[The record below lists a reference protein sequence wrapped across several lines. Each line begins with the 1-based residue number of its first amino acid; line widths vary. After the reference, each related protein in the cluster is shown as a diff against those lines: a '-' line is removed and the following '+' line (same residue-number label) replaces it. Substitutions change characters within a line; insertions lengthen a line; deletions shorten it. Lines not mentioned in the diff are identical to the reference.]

1 MASLTIRPGSWVRLK
16 GQDDHVPDFM
26 VVRCDRDRCWLRQQ
40 TWGPEAELTVRFS
53 QILVPE
59 VQGNPRDAATS
70 RPSGAATVTTTTSPW
85 GTATITSGSSPSPSR
100 PASNVIYLDAYRRRR
115 AR

>member
-1 MASLTIRPGSWVRLK
+1 
-16 GQDDHVPDFM
+16 M

-40 TWGPEAELTVRFS
+40 DWGPEAELTVRFS

-59 VQGNPRDAATS
+59 VQGKPRDAATPL
-70 RPSGAATVTTTTSPW
+70 PSGSATATTTSPW
-85 GTATITSGSSPSPSR
+85 GTATATSGGSSSPSR
-100 PASNVIYLDAYRRRR
+100 PANNVIYLDAYRRRR